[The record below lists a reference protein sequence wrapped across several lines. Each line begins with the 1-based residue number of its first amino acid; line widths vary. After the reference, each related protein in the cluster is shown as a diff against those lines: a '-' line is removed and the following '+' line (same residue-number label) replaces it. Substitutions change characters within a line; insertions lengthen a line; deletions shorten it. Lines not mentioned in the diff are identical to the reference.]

1 MSKCSCLAV
10 VVSLRD
16 LRQDQDHKAPAGDF
30 REPLSLAEWTNTVR
44 SPIPTPEHFLGPMGH
59 FLAAV
64 ESSIRAASPLNSS
77 TPSGCWLSALIEMQI
92 TSSAEAW
99 DFRPAWGED
108 SLKELSQ
115 ICSSLE
121 SDRRVIMRIQERIAD
136 TRRSDY
142 ALAFS
147 RLEQLLAEARSDKT
161 QLEEELN
168 NQYRTSSVQEAR
180 NAVSCGFP
188 NPRISE
194 VAQRMLTRSSYSHCP
209 GFHLHSDQSGFL
221 DIRHERAANQ
231 RDGKKY
237 TFFRLH
243 VDRAVD
249 FVRTE
254 FLSTA
259 FHEAYRQDGICI
271 CQVQIRGSGDV
282 MARTDTL
289 EMEDQRQQAL
299 TRLLAV
305 SQCSFPAFHTH
316 ASIP

>member
-168 NQYRTSSVQEAR
+168 NQYRRSPKRRLLWVSKSS
-180 NAVSCGFP
+180 N
-188 NPRISE
+188 I
-194 VAQRMLTRSSYSHCP
+194 RSSTEDANEIVLQSLSWLSSSFRSVWLPRYS
-209 GFHLHSDQSGFL
+209 
-221 DIRHERAANQ
+221 A
-231 RDGKKY
+231 
-237 TFFRLH
+237 
-243 VDRAVD
+243 
-249 FVRTE
+249 
-254 FLSTA
+254 
-259 FHEAYRQDGICI
+259 
-271 CQVQIRGSGDV
+271 
-282 MARTDTL
+282 
-289 EMEDQRQQAL
+289 
-299 TRLLAV
+299 
-305 SQCSFPAFHTH
+305 
-316 ASIP
+316 